1 MALVGDGVDTISR
14 GDTEMAAISHGM
26 NVEQV
31 KQLGNTL
38 KQKKQ
43 EIDSII
49 NTINSVLNSTA
60 WEGPDAVAFK
70 TQQWP
75 EHRTHLTQIGQA
87 IEGFGQ
93 SALNNASEQ
102 ESTSSH

>member
-1 MALVGDGVDTISR
+1 
-14 GDTEMAAISHGM
+14 MAAISHGM

-43 EIDSII
+43 ELDQII
-49 NTINSVLNSTA
+49 NTINTTLNNTA

-75 EHRTHLTQIGQA
+75 DHRSQLNAIGQA

-102 ESTSSH
+102 EAASGR

>member
-1 MALVGDGVDTISR
+1 
-14 GDTEMAAISHGM
+14 MAAISHGM

-31 KQLGNTL
+31 RSLGNLL

-43 EIDSII
+43 QIDEIVGA
-49 NTINSVLNSTA
+49 INSALGNTA

-75 EHRTHLTQIGQA
+75 EHRTHLTAIGNA
-87 IEGFGQ
+87 IDGFGQ